1 MRRIPILFCRT
12 CKYFQNIIEDLK
24 LWRFMDCRA
33 EPNTSDKVDYCIK
46 KIHNRTSHVLFK
58 ARNKNEGVVPYFVF
72 PLLTTFENLKILALE
87 DQYFNVA
94 FVCFSQININNS
106 NLFLHI

>member
-46 KIHNRTSHVLFK
+46 KSTIAHHT
-58 ARNKNEGVVPYFVF
+58 YY
-72 PLLTTFENLKILALE
+72 LKQEIKTK
-87 DQYFNVA
+87 V
-94 FVCFSQININNS
+94 
-106 NLFLHI
+106 